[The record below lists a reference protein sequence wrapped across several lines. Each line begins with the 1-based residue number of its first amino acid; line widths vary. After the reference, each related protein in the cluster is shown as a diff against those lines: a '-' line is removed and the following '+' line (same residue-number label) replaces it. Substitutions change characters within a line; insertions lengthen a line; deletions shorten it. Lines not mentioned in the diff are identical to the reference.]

1 MTTLNK
7 IINDI
12 RNIKFKGLAADDYNV
27 SNRQIVH
34 WINKLREQL
43 LTEMIN
49 KGVIIDDTFIQSIN
63 IELAC
68 RDYSNDN
75 CLSSIFP
82 NGTGI
87 TAMVSNTIPA
97 PIPYKDSFTSKGSI
111 FTFFGKASGEPIQF
125 NNWESVY
132 YEQYRKHR
140 QGSFGSFKDNK
151 VYLFDSAGID
161 VIQPRGLF
169 QDPREVVNFNCGNFC
184 FDYDSPYPI
193 SGKMENVILQLI
205 EAQYL
210 KLLLNPAVKQ
220 DTTNDSKE
228 L

>member
-7 IINDI
+7 IIYDI

-34 WINKLREQL
+34 WINILREQL

-63 IELAC
+63 IELTC
-68 RDYSNDN
+68 KDYSNDN

-97 PIPYKDSFTSKGSI
+97 LIPYKDSFTSKGSI
-111 FTFFGKASGEPIQF
+111 FTFFGKASGEPIQC
-125 NNWESVY
+125 
-132 YEQYRKHR
+132 
-140 QGSFGSFKDNK
+140 SFGSFKDNK